1 MVYKFKEI
9 RLDLERDTIDVVVSF
24 QESRNRWRL
33 KHYTYDVMDEE
44 LDINDLIH
52 RTKNII
58 DGTTL

>member
-1 MVYKFKEI
+1 M
-9 RLDLERDTIDVVVSF
+9 DLERDTIDVVVSF